1 MGWSRSV
8 RPGVPLP
15 SQFVLLLQ
23 EAVICCEPA
32 LQFWLKMTVQNP
44 IKAVH
49 VPESFKYIHI
59 FVSKRHLRVWELPGM
74 PRAIAFICWCPQT
87 GSSESSTD
95 LTVFV
100 CPESPGTERISREDG
115 IALWG
120 FLDERWPAA
129 WFLSLFC
136 RSETDLEEVA
146 AAVYLKSSAF
156 NC

>member
-1 MGWSRSV
+1 MGWSRSP

-49 VPESFKYIHI
+49 VPESLNYIHI
-59 FVSKRHLRVWELPGM
+59 FVSKRHLRAWELPGM
-74 PRAIAFICWCPQT
+74 PRVIAVICWCPQT

-95 LTVFV
+95 PTMFV
-100 CPESPGTERISREDG
+100 CPESPGTERKSREDG
-115 IALWG
+115 IALLRFFFGWV
-120 FLDERWPAA
+120 LACCLVPVTVLQKWD
-129 WFLSLFC
+129 
-136 RSETDLEEVA
+136 RSGRGGCSCVSE
-146 AAVYLKSSAF
+146 K
-156 NC
+156 